1 VNDVRFVPPFA
12 VGSVPVTPVVNGK
25 PVRFVAVPLDGVPS
39 TPPLTKGAP
48 EEPTLTARA
57 VATPVPKPDTPVAI
71 GSPVAFV
78 RVALVG
84 VPRIG
89 VTKVGEVANTADPLP
104 VSSVKAPARLE
115 ELNEP
120 KDVALPTE
128 VTAPVKLA
136 LVVTL
141 PAVRPE
147 AVPVM
152 FVPTKADGVPKAGV
166 TKVGDVAKTKEPVPV
181 SSVTAEIRFALEGVA
196 RKVATP
202 VPRPETPVLIGK
214 PVALVKVPLE
224 GVPRAGVTRVGL
236 LANTKAPDPVSSVT
250 AEAKL
255 ADDGVP
261 KKVATPVPKPLTP
274 VEIGRP
280 VAFVNTA
287 ELGVPRAGV
296 TSVGEFDNTTLV
308 VPVLVVTPVPPLRT
322 GRVPV
327 MSAVERVTASHEALV
342 PSDWRYLLAAEV
354 WLGNKLFNAPA
365 AVEAPVPPSATAKS
379 VMPVIEPP
387 VIAAAELSVLVA
399 MAVAML
405 LYSVS
410 ISVPRTTLSG
420 SPGVR
425 LSLVAKFVLF
435 V

>member
-12 VGSVPVTPVVNGK
+12 VGSVPVTPVVKGK
-25 PVRFVAVPLDGVPS
+25 PVKLVATPDVGVPN
-39 TPPLTKGAP
+39 KGVTNVGEVAKTA
-48 EEPTLTARA
+48 EPVPVSSVKAERRLAELGVARK
-57 VATPVPKPDTPVAI
+57 VATPVPRPDTPVAI

-78 RVALVG
+78 KVALVG

-89 VTKVGEVANTADPLP
+89 VTRVGEVANTADPVP
-104 VSSVKAPARLE
+104 VSSVKAPKRLA
-115 ELNEP
+115 ELNDP
-120 KDVALPTE
+120 KEVALPTE

-166 TKVGDVAKTKEPVPV
+166 TKVGLVANTKEPVPV
-181 SSVTAEIRFALEGVA
+181 SSVTAEIR
-196 RKVATP
+196 
-202 VPRPETPVLIGK
+202 
-214 PVALVKVPLE
+214 
-224 GVPRAGVTRVGL
+224 
-236 LANTKAPDPVSSVT
+236 
-250 AEAKL
+250 L

-261 KKVATPVPKPLTP
+261 KNVATPVPKPLTP

-296 TSVGEFDNTTLV
+296 TSVGEFDNTTAT
-308 VPVLVVTPVPPLRT
+308 VPVELVTPVPPFAT
-322 GRVPV
+322 PRVPV

-354 WLGNKLFNAPA
+354 WLGKRLFKAPA

-379 VMPVIEPP
+379 VIPVIEPP
-387 VIAAAELSVLVA
+387 VIAADALSVFVA
-399 MAVAML
+399 MAVAIL

-425 LSLVAKFVLF
+425 LSLVAKLVLF

>member
-1 VNDVRFVPPFA
+1 M
-12 VGSVPVTPVVNGK
+12 
-25 PVRFVAVPLDGVPS
+25 
-39 TPPLTKGAP
+39 
-48 EEPTLTARA
+48 
-57 VATPVPKPDTPVAI
+57 PVPRPDTPVAI
-71 GSPVAFV
+71 GRPVAFV
-78 RVALVG
+78 KVALVG

-89 VTKVGEVANTADPLP
+89 VTKVGEVANTADPVP

-120 KDVALPTE
+120 KEVALPTE

-152 FVPTKADGVPKAGV
+152 FVPTKADGVPRAGV
-166 TKVGDVAKTKEPVPV
+166 TKVG
-181 SSVTAEIRFALEGVA
+181 
-196 RKVATP
+196 
-202 VPRPETPVLIGK
+202 
-214 PVALVKVPLE
+214 
-224 GVPRAGVTRVGL
+224 L
-236 LANTKAPDPVSSVT
+236 LAKTKAPDPVSSVT

-274 VEIGRP
+274 VEIGNP
-280 VAFVNTA
+280 VAFVKVPDA
-287 ELGVPRAGV
+287 GVPNAGV
-296 TSVGEFDNTTLV
+296 TNVGLFDRTTEP
-308 VPVLVVTPVPPLRT
+308 VPVELVTPVPPLAT
-322 GRVPV
+322 ARVPV
-327 MSAVERVTASHEALV
+327 MSPVLILIASQVALV
-342 PSDWRYLLAAEV
+342 PSVCRYLLELPV
-354 WLGNKLFNAPA
+354 WLGKRLFKAA
-365 AVEAPVPPSATAKS
+365 VAVEAPVPPSATAKS
-379 VMPVIEPP
+379 VIPVIVPP
-387 VIAAAELSVLVA
+387 VIAADALSVLVA

-435 V
+435 T

>member
-1 VNDVRFVPPFA
+1 VNDVRFVPPLA
-12 VGSVPVTPVVNGK
+12 VGKVPVTPVVNGK
-25 PVRFVAVPLDGVPS
+25 PVAFVKVPLDGVPS

-71 GSPVAFV
+71 GRPVAFV

-89 VTKVGEVANTADPLP
+89 VTRVGEVANTADPVP
-104 VSSVKAPARLE
+104 VSSVKAPKRLA

-152 FVPTKADGVPKAGV
+152 FVPTKADGVPRAGV
-166 TKVGDVAKTKEPVPV
+166 TKVGLLANTKEPVPV
-181 SSVTAEIRFALEGVA
+181 SSVTAEIR
-196 RKVATP
+196 
-202 VPRPETPVLIGK
+202 
-214 PVALVKVPLE
+214 
-224 GVPRAGVTRVGL
+224 
-236 LANTKAPDPVSSVT
+236 
-250 AEAKL
+250 L

-261 KKVATPVPKPLTP
+261 KNVATPVPKPLTP

-280 VAFVNTA
+280 VKLVATPEA
-287 ELGVPRAGV
+287 GVPNAGV
-296 TSVGEFDNTTLV
+296 TNVGEFDNTTLP
-308 VPVLVVTPVPPLRT
+308 VPVELVTPVPPLAT

-327 MSAVERVTASHEALV
+327 MSAVERVTASQVAFV
-342 PSDWRYLLAAEV
+342 PSVWRYLLALLV
-354 WLGNKLFNAPA
+354 WLGKRLFRAPA
-365 AVEAPVPPSATAKS
+365 AVEAPVPPSAMAKS
-379 VMPVIEPP
+379 VIPVIEPP
-387 VIAAAELSVLVA
+387 VIAAAELSVFVEI
-399 MAVAML
+399 AVAML
-405 LYSVS
+405 LNSVS
-410 ISVPRTTLSG
+410 ISVPRTIFNG
-420 SPGVR
+420 SPGLR

-435 V
+435 VY

>member
-1 VNDVRFVPPFA
+1 VNDVRFVPPLA
-12 VGSVPVTPVVNGK
+12 VGKVPVTPVVKGK
-25 PVRFVAVPLDGVPS
+25 PVALVNVALVGVPNTGVTSVGEVAKTTEPVPVSSVKAAARFALDGV
-39 TPPLTKGAP
+39 
-48 EEPTLTARA
+48 ARK
-57 VATPVPKPDTPVAI
+57 VATLVPRPDTPVAI
-71 GSPVAFV
+71 GRPVAFV
-78 RVALVG
+78 KVALVG

-89 VTKVGEVANTADPLP
+89 VTRVGEVANTAEPVP
-104 VSSVKAPARLE
+104 VSSVKAPKRLA

-152 FVPTKADGVPKAGV
+152 FVPTKADGVPRAGV
-166 TKVGDVAKTKEPVPV
+166 TK
-181 SSVTAEIRFALEGVA
+181 
-196 RKVATP
+196 
-202 VPRPETPVLIGK
+202 
-214 PVALVKVPLE
+214 
-224 GVPRAGVTRVGL
+224 VGL

-274 VEIGRP
+274 VEIGNP
-280 VAFVNTA
+280 VAFVKVPDA
-287 ELGVPRAGV
+287 GVPNAGV
-296 TSVGEFDNTTLV
+296 TKVGLFDRTTEP
-308 VPVLVVTPVPPLRT
+308 VPVELVTPVPPLAT

-327 MSAVERVTASHEALV
+327 MSAVERLTASHVALV
-342 PSDWRYLLAAEV
+342 PSVCRYLFALLV
-354 WLGNKLFNAPA
+354 WLGNRLFRAA
-365 AVEAPVPPSATAKS
+365 VAVEAPVPPSATAKS
-379 VMPVIEPP
+379 VIPVIVPP